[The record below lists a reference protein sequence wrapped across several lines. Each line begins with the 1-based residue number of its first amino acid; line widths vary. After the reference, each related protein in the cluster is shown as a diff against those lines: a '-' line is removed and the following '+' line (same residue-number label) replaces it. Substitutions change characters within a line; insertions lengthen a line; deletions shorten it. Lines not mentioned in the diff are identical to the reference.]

1 MLVKQRISL
10 AQTSLAVLFTTY
22 LSCFYIFYD
31 TPAPAPSRPRPR
43 ALSSAGGGVTTWASM
58 GLCYSHNTELLGKG
72 RYPYRDVAVL
82 SLLLWRHHAPQV
94 RTLLR
99 IVHTEPALSSFM
111 RVYGEMLERAGAV
124 VEWVPAGDM
133 DCVLKSQLVRSVSIH
148 NTKIILSYV

>member
-1 MLVKQRISL
+1 MKVTFSVIVQL
-10 AQTSLAVLFTTY
+10 QTSRRIVL
-22 LSCFYIFYD
+22 I
-31 TPAPAPSRPRPR
+31 
-43 ALSSAGGGVTTWASM
+43 SS
-58 GLCYSHNTELLGKG
+58 KG

-82 SLLLWRHHAPQV
+82 SLLLWRHHAPRV

-133 DCVLKSQLVRSVSIH
+133 DCVLKSQLVRSLSIH
-148 NTKIILSYV
+148 NIILSYV